1 MSIQNTI
8 SIMIKKNILFL
19 FLFFLANVVFAQ
31 TDTLTQKKVETKS
44 DSLSKFDNFNKKA
57 EAFFKVFP
65 VPVYTHT
72 PEAGNIFGLA
82 KFNVLSLSKK
92 DTISK
97 PSKLSEVLTFS
108 SNGRINASVATELVF
123 KENKRVVVA
132 YINYQKQPD
141 YIFGIGNDVKREDIE
156 EIQLERIKFFATY
169 MFQVKK
175 DFYVGFPINF
185 AHYFNIKTEPDSFL
199 ITDHVTGVAGGTSVG
214 SGLAIA
220 YDTRDNRYNPR
231 QGGYVIGYALTHP
244 KFLGSTYQYSKYELD
259 MRKYFNPWLNHV
271 IALQATTSNTTGD
284 TPFYELSM
292 LGSDTQMRGYY
303 KGAYRDN
310 VLVDSQIEYRAPI
323 WNIFGV
329 AGWIGTGRVAN
340 NYKDLSLNGWKLNY
354 GAGLRIRV
362 DTEHN
367 TNLRIDYGFGP
378 NGISGVYFAFAEA
391 F

>member
-1 MSIQNTI
+1 MN
-8 SIMIKKNILFL
+8 KKKTLLLFL
-19 FLFFLANVVFAQ
+19 FTCSVFAQ
-31 TDTLTQKKVETKS
+31 TDTLTKKEVKIAS
-44 DSLSKFDNFNKKA
+44 DSTSNFDDFNKKA
-57 EAFFKVFP
+57 EAFFKVCP
-65 VPVYTHT
+65 VPIYTHT
-72 PEAGNIFGLA
+72 PEAGHIFGLA
-82 KFNVLSLSKK
+82 KFNILSLSKK

-97 PSKLSEVLTFS
+97 PSKLSEVVTFS
-108 SNGRINASVATELVF
+108 SEGRINASVATELIF

-141 YIFGIGNDVKREDIE
+141 FIFGIGNDVQREDAE

-185 AHYFNIKTEPDSFL
+185 ANYFNIETQPDSFL
-199 ITDHVTGVAGGTSVG
+199 ITDNVTGVNGGTSVG
-214 SGLAIA
+214 TGLAA
-220 YDTRDNRYNPR
+220 AFDTRDNRYNPS
-231 QGGYVIGYALTHP
+231 GGAYIIAYALTHP
-244 KFLGSTYQYSKYELD
+244 KFLGSTFQYSKYEID

-271 IALQATTSNTTGD
+271 IALQATTSNTPGD

-292 LGSDTQMRGYY
+292 LGSDTQMRGYF

-310 VLVDSQIEYRAPI
+310 VLVDSQVEYRAPI

-329 AGWIGTGRVAN
+329 TGWVGTGRVAN
-340 NYKDLSLNGWKLNY
+340 NYNDLSLNGWKLSV
-354 GAGLRIRV
+354 GGGLRIRV

-378 NGISGVYFAFAEA
+378 NGVSGVYFAFAEA

>member
-1 MSIQNTI
+1 
-8 SIMIKKNILFL
+8 MIKKNKLVL

-31 TDTLTQKKVETKS
+31 TDTITKKKVETKS
-44 DSLSKFDNFNKKA
+44 DSVSKFDSFNKKA
-57 EAFFKVFP
+57 EAFFKVCP
-65 VPVYTHT
+65 VPIYTHT

-82 KFNVLSLSKK
+82 KFNVLNLSKE

-97 PSKLSEVLTFS
+97 PSKLSEVVSFS
-108 SNGRINASVATELVF
+108 SNGRINASVATELVY

-156 EIQLERIKFFATY
+156 EIQLERVKFFATY

-199 ITDHVTGVAGGTSVG
+199 ITDNITGVEGGTSVG

-220 YDTRDNRYNPR
+220 YDTRDNRYNPKE
-231 QGGYVIGYALTHP
+231 GGYVIGYALTHP
-244 KFLGSTYQYSKYELD
+244 KFLGSTFQYSKYEID

-292 LGSDTQMRGYY
+292 LGSDAQMRGYY

-329 AGWIGTGRVAN
+329 TGWVGTGRVAK
-340 NYKDLSLNGWKLNY
+340 NYNDLSLNGWKLNY

-378 NGISGVYFAFAEA
+378 DGISGVYFAFAEA

>member
-1 MSIQNTI
+1 
-8 SIMIKKNILFL
+8 MIKRNVFVL
-19 FLFFLANVVFAQ
+19 FLFFLANAVFAQ
-31 TDTLTQKKVETKS
+31 TDTITKKKVETKP

-108 SNGRINASVATELVF
+108 SNGRINASVATELIF

-175 DFYVGFPINF
+175 DFYVGFPINL

-199 ITDHVTGVAGGTSVG
+199 ITDNITGVKGGTSVG

-220 YDTRDNRYNPR
+220 YDTRDNRYNPQ

-244 KFLGSTYQYSKYELD
+244 KFLGSTYQYSKYEID

-329 AGWIGTGRVAN
+329 TGWVGTGRVAS

-378 NGISGVYFAFAEA
+378 DGISGVYFAFAEA

>member
-1 MSIQNTI
+1 
-8 SIMIKKNILFL
+8 MIYKKLLILFL
-19 FLFFLANVVFAQ
+19 LFSASLVFAQ
-31 TDTLTQKKVETKS
+31 TDTISKKAVHAKT

-65 VPVYTHT
+65 VPIFTHT
-72 PEAGNIFGLA
+72 PEAGNIYGLA

-97 PSKLSEVLTFS
+97 PSKLSEVVSFS
-108 SNGRINASVATELVF
+108 SNGRINVSVATELVF

-141 YIFGIGNDVKREDIE
+141 YIFGIGNDVKREDVE

-169 MFQVKK
+169 MFQIQK
-175 DFYVGFPINF
+175 DFYIGFPINY
-185 AHYFNIKTEPDSFL
+185 ANYFNIKTEPNSFL
-199 ITDHVTGVAGGTSVG
+199 ITDNVTGVKGGTSVG
-214 SGLAIA
+214 TGLAVA
-220 YDTRDNRYNPR
+220 YDTRENRYNPQ
-231 QGGYVIGYALTHP
+231 QGTFITGYAVVQP
-244 KFLGSTYQYSKYELD
+244 KFLGSTYQYALYQLD
-259 MRKYFNPWLNHV
+259 IRKYFNPWLNHI
-271 IALQATTSNTTGD
+271 IAMQATTSNTTGN

-292 LGSDTQMRGYY
+292 LGSDSQMRGYY

-323 WNIFGV
+323 WNIFG
-329 AGWIGTGRVAN
+329 ATGWIGTGRVVSD
-340 NYKDLSLNGWKLNY
+340 YKELSLNGWKLNY

>member
-1 MSIQNTI
+1 
-8 SIMIKKNILFL
+8 MIKKNILIL
-19 FLFFLANVVFAQ
+19 FLFFFSNVVFSQ
-31 TDTLTQKKVETKS
+31 TDTITKKEVETKP
-44 DSLSKFDNFNKKA
+44 DSLSKFDKFNKKA

-65 VPVYTHT
+65 VPIYTHT

-82 KFNVLSLSKK
+82 KFNVLNLSKK

-97 PSKLSEVLTFS
+97 PSKLSEVVSFS
-108 SNGRINASVATELVF
+108 SNGRINASVATELIF

-175 DFYVGFPINF
+175 DFYVGFPIDL
-185 AHYFNIKTEPDSFL
+185 ASYFNIKTEPDSFL
-199 ITDHVTGVAGGTSVG
+199 VTDNITGVKGGTNVG
-214 SGLAIA
+214 SGLAAA
-220 YDTRDNRYNPR
+220 YDTRDNRYNPQ
-231 QGGYVIGYALTHP
+231 QGGYVIAYALLHP
-244 KFLGSTYQYSKYELD
+244 KFLGSTYQYSKYEID
-259 MRKYFNPWLNHV
+259 MRKYFNPWLNHI
-271 IALQATTSNTTGD
+271 IAVQATTSNTTGD

-329 AGWIGTGRVAN
+329 TGWIGTGRVAN

>member
-1 MSIQNTI
+1 
-8 SIMIKKNILFL
+8 MIKKNILIL
-19 FLFFLANVVFAQ
+19 FLFFFATAVFAQ
-31 TDTLTQKKVETKS
+31 TDTITKKKEETKS

-57 EAFFKVFP
+57 EEFFKVFP
-65 VPVYTHT
+65 VPIYTHT

-92 DTISK
+92 DTVSK
-97 PSKLSEVLTFS
+97 PSKLSEVISFS

-141 YIFGIGNDVKREDIE
+141 YIYGIGNDVKREDKE
-156 EIQLERIKFFATY
+156 EIQMERIKFFATY

-175 DFYVGFPINF
+175 DFYVGFPIDL
-185 AHYFNIKTEPDSFL
+185 ASYFNIETEPDSFL
-199 ITDHVTGVAGGTSVG
+199 ITDNVTGINGGTNVG
-214 SGLAIA
+214 SGLAAA
-220 YDTRDNRYNPR
+220 YDTRDNRYNPQ
-231 QGGYVIGYALTHP
+231 QGGYMIAYALLHP
-244 KFLGSTYQYSKYELD
+244 KFLGSTYEYSKYEID
-259 MRKYFNPWLNHV
+259 MRKYFNPWLKHV

-292 LGSDTQMRGYY
+292 LGSDAQMRGYY

-329 AGWIGTGRVAN
+329 TGWIGTGRVASS
-340 NYKDLSLNGWKLNY
+340 YKDLSLNGWKLNY

>member
-1 MSIQNTI
+1 MIQ
-8 SIMIKKNILFL
+8 KKLLILL
-19 FLFFLANVVFAQ
+19 LFFSVSFVFAQ
-31 TDTLTQKKVETKS
+31 TDTITKKEVAIKT
-44 DSLSKFDNFNKKA
+44 DTLSKFDSFNKKA

-65 VPVYTHT
+65 VPIYTHT

-97 PSKLSEVLTFS
+97 PSKLSEVVSFS
-108 SNGRINASVATELVF
+108 SEGRINASVATELVF

-141 YIFGIGNDVKREDIE
+141 YIFGIGNDAKKEDME

-175 DFYVGFPINF
+175 DFYIGFPINY
-185 AHYFNIKTEPDSFL
+185 ANYFNIKTEPDSFL
-199 ITDHVTGVAGGTSVG
+199 ITDNVTGVKGGTSVG
-214 SGLAIA
+214 TGLAAA
-220 YDTRDNRYNPR
+220 YDTRENRYNPQ
-231 QGGYVIGYALTHP
+231 QGAFITAYAVVQP
-244 KFLGSTYQYSKYELD
+244 KFLGSTYQYALYQLD
-259 MRKYFNPWLNHV
+259 MRKYFNPWLNHI
-271 IALQATTSNTTGD
+271 IAVQATTSNTTGD

-292 LGSDTQMRGYY
+292 LGSDSQMRGYY

-329 AGWIGTGRVAN
+329 TSWIGTGRVAGS
-340 NYKDLSLNGWKLNY
+340 YKDLSLNGWKLNY

-378 NGISGVYFAFAEA
+378 NGVSGVYFAFAEA